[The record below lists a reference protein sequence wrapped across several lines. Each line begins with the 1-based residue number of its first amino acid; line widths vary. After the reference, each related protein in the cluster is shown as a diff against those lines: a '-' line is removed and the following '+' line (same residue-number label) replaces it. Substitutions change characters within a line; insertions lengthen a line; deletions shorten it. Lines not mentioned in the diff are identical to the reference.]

1 MEVICETLLI
11 GFLKTTRTKN
21 ERENERPRVSL
32 SSIHIPPLRCELA
45 ERIASPHLCRR
56 LQLRRRRLPLAVI
69 ILLGQ
74 VVMRHVQVQ
83 RASARDEP
91 INLRRES
98 TLSIVSRSFVRSSR
112 AHRGR
117 ARVDVSVMIP
127 PRRDRSIE
135 RLSRASHD
143 RSTRSRS
150 TTRRYIFF
158 IVHSLVPRAHTP
170 LARVARARSNAP
182 ARDSASRRDDDR
194 TRPPPLVAP
203 DSAWRASF
211 ERVKQN
217 TAIFSRSSF
226 ALPRRVARRRVA
238 VDRSIGRIE
247 SNREEV
253 SIHPVLSDS

>member
-1 MEVICETLLI
+1 
-11 GFLKTTRTKN
+11 
-21 ERENERPRVSL
+21 
-32 SSIHIPPLRCELA
+32 
-45 ERIASPHLCRR
+45 
-56 LQLRRRRLPLAVI
+56 
-69 ILLGQ
+69 
-74 VVMRHVQVQ
+74 MRHVQVQ

-98 TLSIVSRSFVRSSR
+98 TLSIVSQSFVRSFVRSSRSFVRSSR
-112 AHRGR
+112 AHRAR

-127 PRRDRSIE
+127 PRRDRSID

-194 TRPPPLVAP
+194 TRPPSLVAP

-211 ERVKQN
+211 ERVKKN
-217 TAIFSRSSF
+217 TAIFLAIVVRSST
-226 ALPRRVARRRVA
+226 ARRASSSGV
-238 VDRSIGRIE
+238 RSVGSVE
-247 SNREEV
+247 SNR
-253 SIHPVLSDS
+253 IATRCRFIPCGPDS

>member
-1 MEVICETLLI
+1 
-11 GFLKTTRTKN
+11 
-21 ERENERPRVSL
+21 
-32 SSIHIPPLRCELA
+32 
-45 ERIASPHLCRR
+45 
-56 LQLRRRRLPLAVI
+56 
-69 ILLGQ
+69 
-74 VVMRHVQVQ
+74 MRHVQVQ

-98 TLSIVSRSFVRSSR
+98 TLSIVSHSFVRSFVAFVRSSR
-112 AHRGR
+112 AHRAR

-127 PRRDRSIE
+127 PRRDRSID

-150 TTRRYIFF
+150 TTRRYIFLSSIHPF
-158 IVHSLVPRAHTP
+158 LARVPSPP

-194 TRPPPLVAP
+194 TRPPSLVAP

-211 ERVKQN
+211 VRVKK
-217 TAIFSRSSF
+217 TPRFFSRSSF

-238 VDRSIGRIE
+238 FDRSNRIE
-247 SNREEV
+247 SRRGV
-253 SIHPVLSDS
+253 DSSRAVRILES

>member
-1 MEVICETLLI
+1 
-11 GFLKTTRTKN
+11 
-21 ERENERPRVSL
+21 
-32 SSIHIPPLRCELA
+32 
-45 ERIASPHLCRR
+45 
-56 LQLRRRRLPLAVI
+56 
-69 ILLGQ
+69 
-74 VVMRHVQVQ
+74 MRHVQVQ

-98 TLSIVSRSFVRSSR
+98 TLSIVSQSFVRSFVAFVRSSR
-112 AHRGR
+112 AHRAR

-127 PRRDRSIE
+127 PRRDRSID

-150 TTRRYIFF
+150 TTRRYIFLSSIHPF
-158 IVHSLVPRAHTP
+158 LARVPSPP

-194 TRPPPLVAP
+194 TRPPSLVAP

-211 ERVKQN
+211 ERVKK
-217 TAIFSRSSF
+217 TPRFFSRSSF

-238 VDRSIGRIE
+238 FDRSDRSNRIE
-247 SNREEV
+247 SRRGV
-253 SIHPVLSDS
+253 DSSRAVRILES

>member
-1 MEVICETLLI
+1 MEVIRETLLI

-32 SSIHIPPLRCELA
+32 SSIHIPPFRCELA

-56 LQLRRRRLPLAVI
+56 LQLRRLPLAVP

-98 TLSIVSRSFVRSSR
+98 TLSIVSHSFVRPFVRSSR

-127 PRRDRSIE
+127 PRRDRSID

-150 TTRRYIFF
+150 TTRRYIFLSSIHPF
-158 IVHSLVPRAHTP
+158 

-194 TRPPPLVAP
+194 TRPPSLVAP

-211 ERVKQN
+211 ERVKKN
-217 TAIFSRSSF
+217 TAILSRSSF

-238 VDRSIGRIE
+238 FDRSNRSNRIE
-247 SNREEV
+247 SRRGV
-253 SIHPVLSDS
+253 DSSRAVRIIES

>member
-1 MEVICETLLI
+1 
-11 GFLKTTRTKN
+11 
-21 ERENERPRVSL
+21 
-32 SSIHIPPLRCELA
+32 
-45 ERIASPHLCRR
+45 
-56 LQLRRRRLPLAVI
+56 
-69 ILLGQ
+69 
-74 VVMRHVQVQ
+74 MRHVQVQ

-98 TLSIVSRSFVRSSR
+98 TLSIVSQSFVRSFVRSSRSFVRSSR
-112 AHRGR
+112 AHRAR

-127 PRRDRSIE
+127 PRRDRSID

-150 TTRRYIFF
+150 TTRRYIFLSSIHPF
-158 IVHSLVPRAHTP
+158 LARASPSPP

-194 TRPPPLVAP
+194 TRPPSLVAP
-203 DSAWRASF
+203 DSAWRALF

-238 VDRSIGRIE
+238 FDRSIGRIE
-247 SNREEV
+247 SNRDVV
-253 SIHPVLSDS
+253 SIHPVRSDS

>member
-1 MEVICETLLI
+1 MNRSTCDASRRYRSSVI
-11 GFLKTTRTKN
+11 
-21 ERENERPRVSL
+21 
-32 SSIHIPPLRCELA
+32 
-45 ERIASPHLCRR
+45 
-56 LQLRRRRLPLAVI
+56 
-69 ILLGQ
+69 
-74 VVMRHVQVQ
+74 
-83 RASARDEP
+83 
-91 INLRRES
+91 
-98 TLSIVSRSFVRSSR
+98 RSFVRSFVAFVRSSR

-127 PRRDRSIE
+127 PRRDRSID

-150 TTRRYIFF
+150 TTRRYIFLSSIHPF
-158 IVHSLVPRAHTP
+158 

-194 TRPPPLVAP
+194 TRPPSLVAP

>member
-1 MEVICETLLI
+1 MNRSTCDAS
-11 GFLKTTRTKN
+11 R
-21 ERENERPRVSL
+21 RYR
-32 SSIHIPPLRCELA
+32 SS
-45 ERIASPHLCRR
+45 
-56 LQLRRRRLPLAVI
+56 
-69 ILLGQ
+69 
-74 VVMRHVQVQ
+74 VVR
-83 RASARDEP
+83 SFAR
-91 INLRRES
+91 S
-98 TLSIVSRSFVRSSR
+98 SRSFVRSSR

-158 IVHSLVPRAHTP
+158 IVHSPVPRARLP

-194 TRPPPLVAP
+194 TRPPSLVAP

-238 VDRSIGRIE
+238 LDRSIGRIE